1 MTVAVLCSGTELTRG
16 ELVNTNATW
25 LAERLT
31 ELDFEVGAI
40 DVVDDDRERIMAA
53 LRRLGAEHE
62 VIVSTGGLGPT
73 TDDLTTECVASVLGV
88 KLFRDAHSLELI
100 EERLAQFGR
109 KMAASNAKQADFPEG
124 AAILPNRNGTAPGFS
139 VRIGRALAF
148 FLPGVPK
155 EMRAMYEESVA
166 PAIVPLRTQ
175 RHFQVRLSTFGLP
188 ESEVNDRLAGI
199 EASHGV
205 TIGYRAKLPEIEVK
219 VLARTENDE
228 VARTRAES
236 AALEVRKRLGDD
248 VIFAEGGVRLPE
260 AVGALL
266 FERGL
271 TLAAAESCTGGM
283 VSELMTAI
291 SGSSRYFQGGA
302 VVYSNEAK
310 AALLDV
316 DASLIEQHGAVSREV
331 AIAMAEGAR
340 ARLKSDLAL
349 SITGIAGPTGG
360 TPEKPVGLVHYAV
373 ASANG
378 VSHRRKVF
386 IGDREQVRRRAAFA
400 ALALTREVV
409 RHGHRETT

>member
-31 ELDFEVGAI
+31 ELGFEVAAI
-40 DVVDDDRERIMAA
+40 DVVDDDRGRIIAA
-53 LRRLGAEHE
+53 LRRLGAEHD
-62 VIVSTGGLGPT
+62 VIVGTGGLGPT

-88 KLFRDAHSLELI
+88 KLFRDEASLKLI
-100 EERLAQFGR
+100 EDRLAQFGR

-124 AAILPNRNGTAPGFS
+124 AVILPNSNGTAPGFS

-155 EMRAMYEESVA
+155 EMRTMYEQSVA
-166 PAIVPLRTQ
+166 TTILPLRTQ

-199 EASHGV
+199 EERHGV

-219 VLARTENDE
+219 VLARAETEE
-228 VARTRAES
+228 LARARSEAATR
-236 AALEVRKRLGDD
+236 EVRERLGEDA
-248 VIFAEGGVRLPE
+248 IFGEGGVRLPE
-260 AVGALL
+260 AVGELL
-266 FERGL
+266 AERGL
-271 TLAAAESCTGGM
+271 TLAAAESCTGGL

-310 AALLDV
+310 TALLDV
-316 DASLIEQHGAVSREV
+316 DASLIERHGAVSREV
-331 AIAMAEGAR
+331 AVAMAEGAR

-378 VSHRRKVF
+378 VSHRQKVF
-386 IGDREQVRRRAAFA
+386 IGDREQVRLRAAFA
-400 ALALTREVV
+400 ALALTRAVV
-409 RHGHRETT
+409 RHGHRDAP